1 MLHQFITIY
10 EFPLGVVF
18 SLSATIYEHI
28 QNNGLFYLYIEFQTD
43 INIRLD

>member
-1 MLHQFITIY
+1 MLYQVTTIY
-10 EFPLGVVF
+10 EFPLGVGF
-18 SLSATIYEHI
+18 FLSATIYEHI